1 MQLQLMIKKTCQN
14 PLKNKHALLGQL
26 AADGLMKG
34 KDKHSV
40 REIKVLGKKNSLKQG
55 VLKDF
60 RAFICPRAYNS

>member
-14 PLKNKHALLGQL
+14 SLKTKYAHWGQF
-26 AADGLMKG
+26 AADGLMNG

-40 REIKVLGKKNSLKQG
+40 REIKVLDKKNSLKQG

-60 RAFICPRAYNS
+60 RAFTCPPAYNS